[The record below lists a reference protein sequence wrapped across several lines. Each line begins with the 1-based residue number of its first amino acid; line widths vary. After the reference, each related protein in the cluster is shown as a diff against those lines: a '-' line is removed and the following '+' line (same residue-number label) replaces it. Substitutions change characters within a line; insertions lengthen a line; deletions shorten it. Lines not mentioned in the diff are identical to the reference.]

1 MMVWDGVM
9 SGTYE
14 NRLGQAIDITI
25 HSNLYAASSTSI
37 EC

>member
-14 NRLGQAIDITI
+14 DRLGQANDIMI
-25 HSNLYAASSTSI
+25 YSNLYAASSTSI
-37 EC
+37 RC